1 MEFLH
6 KVEAIVILDA
16 DGNRLFTKYFPSLV
30 VSSSSSNTK
39 KVDESALTQPWASLE
54 QQLSLERAI
63 HQKARDPKR
72 PVMSDGDILIHDGHA
87 VLFLVEPEITYVVV
101 GPQDENEM
109 ILNSVLFCLV
119 EAIQG
124 AHKSHQ
130 VDKRSLLEEYHLL
143 LLIVDEMIDDGVLL
157 ETNPQSVLTEVLPFD
172 VESSADG
179 ARKAL
184 NSIQKYMK
192 QTM

>member
-6 KVEAIVILDA
+6 KVEAIIILDA
-16 DGNRLFTKYFPSLV
+16 DGTRLFTKYFPALT
-30 VSSSSSNTK
+30 SSSSTK
-39 KVDESALTQPWASLE
+39 KGDEANAALQSWATLD
-54 QQLSLERAI
+54 QQIALERAI

-72 PVMSDGDILIHDGHA
+72 PVMGDGDILIHDGHA

-119 EAIQG
+119 ESIQG
-124 AHKSHQ
+124 AHKSQQ

-157 ETNPQSVLTEVLPFD
+157 ETNAQAVLTEVLPFD

-184 NSIQKYMK
+184 NTIQKYMK